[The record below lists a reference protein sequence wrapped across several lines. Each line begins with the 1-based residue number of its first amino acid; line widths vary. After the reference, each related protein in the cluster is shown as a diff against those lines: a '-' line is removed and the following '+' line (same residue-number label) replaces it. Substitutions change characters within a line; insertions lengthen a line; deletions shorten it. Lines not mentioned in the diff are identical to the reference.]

1 MTHVQIV
8 RIALATGL
16 AIMATTFVVGG
27 FIGTDRVT
35 GSPTTPG
42 TEAATTTLRFATYN
56 VCAANCPGLR
66 PFTSRAPKL
75 VNQISASGADIIG
88 VEELGGSRTRAIFA
102 KAIAAKGYTYAAGAG
117 GRSLFYKQSAVA
129 ITDASGSRMAG
140 TGFFMRANSN
150 SALRGGAYQV
160 FRSRTT
166 DQLFLVCDLHL
177 SSLDSAIKDSWRLDE
192 AKKATALLASVK
204 ERYPSVHTILIGD
217 FNSLTHQNTSASSD
231 SDRWRVNELLTS
243 RGFRDSMHATANRIN
258 YKLASINQMPSDH
271 RRFPTS
277 FQLDHFYV
285 ESGVT
290 VNRWALANRNVS
302 YKNQY
307 SDHDMIYMTATFPA
321 NWPMGSAEGLGLK
334 NG

>member
-1 MTHVQIV
+1 MTRVHIV

-16 AIMATTFVVGG
+16 AIVATTFVVAGC
-27 FIGTDRVT
+27 IGTDRVT
-35 GSPTTPG
+35 ASPAEPG
-42 TEAATTTLRFATYN
+42 AEAATTTLRFATYN
-56 VCAANCPGLR
+56 VCAEHCPGLQ

-75 VNQISASGADIIG
+75 VNEISASGADIVG
-88 VEELGGSRTRAIFA
+88 VEELGDSSTRAIFA

-117 GRSLFYKQSAVA
+117 GRSLFYKKSAVA

-140 TGFFMRANSN
+140 TGFYMRANSD

-166 DQLFLVCDLHL
+166 GQLFLVCDLHL
-177 SSLDSAIKDSWRLDE
+177 SALDSAMKDSWRLEE
-192 AKKATALLASVK
+192 AKKATALLAPVK

-217 FNSLTHQNTSASSD
+217 FNSLTHHNTSAASD
-231 SDRWRVNELLTS
+231 SNRWRVNELLTS
-243 RGFRDSMHATANRIN
+243 RGFRDSMHATANRTN
-258 YKLASINQMPSDH
+258 YKLSSINQMPDDH

-277 FQLDHFYV
+277 FQLDHVYF
-285 ESGVT
+285 ESDVT

-321 NWPMGSAEGLGLK
+321 N
-334 NG
+334 